1 MSALDNDL
9 FASSSMKATPLQIE
23 RAKNATLQDQLKQC
37 ISEKE
42 KLQHLLKQT
51 QADHE
56 THLLQ
61 TKRLQKIQA
70 NKLSKLND
78 TKGEIK
84 EKDDVDVK
92 KHLEL
97 TLASCQNDFVN
108 EIATSKRLREQCKIL
123 RQQKEE
129 SVNVEQKEG
138 DNDKV
143 ARRLTSQRDE
153 LLLLV
158 KKQMQLIELLKQQR
172 VHVEAASLLRITEK
186 EFLKEVKCR

>member
-1 MSALDNDL
+1 
-9 FASSSMKATPLQIE
+9 MKATPLQIE
-23 RAKNATLQDQLKQC
+23 RAKNLALQEQLEQC

-42 KLQHLLKQT
+42 KLRCLLKQT
-51 QADHE
+51 HADHDK
-56 THLLQ
+56 HLLQ

-70 NKLSKLND
+70 NKLSTLKKEE
-78 TKGEIK
+78 TKK
-84 EKDDVDVK
+84 KDDDEADVK

-97 TLASCQNDFVN
+97 TLASCQKDFAN
-108 EIATSKRLREQCKIL
+108 EVATSKRLREQCKIL
-123 RQQKEE
+123 RAQRQKEE
-129 SVNVEQKEG
+129 SVNVVDQKEG
-138 DNDKV
+138 DHDKV